1 MNHLH
6 VACPHCTAVNRI
18 PAERLVAHPKC
29 GKCGE
34 QLFLGKPMELSQS
47 SFQKHLL
54 KNDIPI
60 LVDFWAPWC
69 GPCKMMGPA
78 FAEAATQLEPRMRLG
93 KVNTEVEQNL
103 GAQLNIRSIP
113 TLVLFMDGVEKSRQ
127 SGAMNSAGIIQWANG
142 QLQEKV

>member
-1 MNHLH
+1 MSHLH
-6 VACPHCTAVNRI
+6 VVCPHCTAVNRI

-29 GKCGE
+29 GKCGQ
-34 QLFLGKPMELSQS
+34 QLFAGQPIELSQS
-47 SFQKHLL
+47 SFQKHLQ
-54 KNDIPI
+54 KNDIPL

-69 GPCKMMGPA
+69 GPCKMMSPA

-113 TLVLFMDGVEKSRQ
+113 TMVLFLNGVEKVRQ
-127 SGAMNSAGIIQWANG
+127 SGAMNSAGIIQWVNS
-142 QLQEKV
+142 QL